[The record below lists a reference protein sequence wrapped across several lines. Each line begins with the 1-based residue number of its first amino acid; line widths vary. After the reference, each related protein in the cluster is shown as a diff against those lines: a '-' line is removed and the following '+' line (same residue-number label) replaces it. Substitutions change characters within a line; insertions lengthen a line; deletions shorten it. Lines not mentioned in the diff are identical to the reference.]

1 MSLQIQIQK
10 QTNKITNKGRLHFEA
25 RVSLQIQIQIQT
37 NEITNTG
44 RLYCGARV
52 ALGETAFLLCA
63 AAPGQAGQ
71 LALTIHMW
79 RHHHHRRRHHRQHF
93 HRQRGVIIIK
103 KRRKKLKVSIL
114 LPCCHMGPFLYPH

>member
-1 MSLQIQIQK
+1 MKITNTGRAQCYGARVALQIQIQTMK
-10 QTNKITNKGRLHFEA
+10 
-25 RVSLQIQIQIQT
+25 
-37 NEITNTG
+37 ITNTG

-79 RHHHHRRRHHRQHF
+79 RHHHQHYRHHHHQHY
-93 HRQRGVIIIK
+93 HP
-103 KRRKKLKVSIL
+103 KVL
-114 LPCCHMGPFLYPH
+114 V